1 MKQPCPILHTSVM
14 NRSILAKYS
23 SSQSHFPVKCE
34 HKFSDVRFVADAGM
48 DGILCVRDRKSRQ
61 VQRTFDKPAHKVAVT
76 SLAFSLRGKATACG
90 SVDGKLILCNA
101 VTGQG
106 CSPLQTSSH
115 QALNRLQFSHHCR
128 NLLAAASDDYALCTW
143 DSGTKNQL
151 CRFETASGGHS
162 VTKDTTA

>member
-1 MKQPCPILHTSVM
+1 MNQPCPILHTSVM

-34 HKFSDVRFVADAGM
+34 HKFSDAQFVAGAGM
-48 DGILCVRDRKSRQ
+48 DGILRVRDVKSRQ

-106 CSPLQTSSH
+106 CRLHLTGQSTGCSSVIIVRICWRQPATIVRCACGI
-115 QALNRLQFSHHCR
+115 QALKVSSVVLRRLP
-128 NLLAAASDDYALCTW
+128 
-143 DSGTKNQL
+143 
-151 CRFETASGGHS
+151 
-162 VTKDTTA
+162 VDTQ